1 MQEQLQL
8 MYIQA
13 MLVDSQLCLGSS
25 KQYDLL
31 KMVFTMML
39 ITQLVKRDYLFNC
52 MSLTVCD
59 LVRFNQNH
67 KYLHLWLVDC
77 VPVGTDCDVS
87 VFV

>member
-1 MQEQLQL
+1 

-13 MLVDSQLCLGSS
+13 MLVDSQLCLDSN

-31 KMVFTMML
+31 KMVFTMMF
-39 ITQLVKRDYLFNC
+39 ITKFVKRDYLFNC
-52 MSLTVCD
+52 MPHKVCD
-59 LVRFNQNH
+59 LVRFSHNH

-77 VPVGTDCDVS
+77 VPVCMDCDVS

>member
-13 MLVDSQLCLGSS
+13 MLVDSQLCLGSD

-31 KMVFTMML
+31 KRVFTMML

-52 MSLTVCD
+52 MSHYVLQYVLQYVTLSD
-59 LVRFNQNH
+59 SIKIINI
-67 KYLHLWLVDC
+67 YIYGW
-77 VPVGTDCDVS
+77 
-87 VFV
+87 